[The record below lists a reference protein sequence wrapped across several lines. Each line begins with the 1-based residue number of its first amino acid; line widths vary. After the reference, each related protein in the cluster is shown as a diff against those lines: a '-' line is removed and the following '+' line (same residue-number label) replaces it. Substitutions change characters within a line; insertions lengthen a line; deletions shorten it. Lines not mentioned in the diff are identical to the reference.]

1 MNLFNKIKNGFSYVK
16 TYWKTPPLGNY
27 MSVKEIAALA
37 GGGMG
42 IRFITQCVASVLL
55 SATNVFVGNTIG
67 IEPMNLYYIY
77 LIAVIVSFP
86 LTMFRAY
93 IVDNTRNKKG
103 KYRPYLI
110 SMGIP
115 TVILSIGYFWMPYE
129 KMESQLTK
137 CIVVLL
143 FNIGFQFFYNFLY
156 EAYYNYVV
164 VLSPNTQERANV
176 SSVKAV
182 VESFGPSVTGIII
195 PLFAKNFIGTGNLND
210 IRIYRYIWVPILI
223 VGLLLSIIV
232 YANTREQ
239 IIQAKTHVVQIK
251 FTDAIREVAKN
262 KYFWIISL
270 AGWLG
275 FLEGACFNILNWLY
289 SYQHACTAGQY
300 ALITTVY
307 GNASLWGMLLAP
319 LAIKKIGK
327 GKTLILINSLNIFFI
342 GAIYPI
348 VRYADISIMIWLVLI
363 CLWMNALVGAFGHIL
378 TPSING
384 DIRDYQQYVSG
395 ERIDG
400 MFAAVGLIG
409 SVVTMA
415 TSSVLPAIYEK
426 VGFNEETLQKLLPSI
441 IAQEGPLADPT
452 NVYNVLYHKETF
464 IAIFGV
470 LVGAS
475 VIGAAMNVIPYLF
488 YDLTEVRQQGIIKV
502 LKIRA
507 LFEDYGNGVLGGT
520 SNYESP
526 IAAVEKL
533 GGLTVIN
540 HPGEY
545 TNARDEDEQENAYN
559 LDDPVYNYKIT
570 KFAKLLSEYNTCL
583 GIDINS
589 KGDSRTRYDR
599 KLWDIL
605 LQKLVPHGRNVYAI
619 ATTDAHNL
627 GIVDSGYTV
636 MLMNDLNSA
645 DLKKAM
651 ENGQFF
657 AASKYIGNI
666 NEMNDYKAIAQ
677 NIDTTEAKLF
687 VQMIDTALA
696 NGDKFYAG
704 EDAIGPK
711 VTNITVNDTEDTISL
726 ATDNAVVIRWIA
738 DGKQIHVGNEI
749 DLDDYSDKIGSYV
762 RAEIVGVGGV
772 LYTQA
777 FTLDYEGAPEAEEF
791 GSFFDF
797 GGIVS
802 AICDT
807 IVKLLPYILP
817 LKLIYFI
824 AGV

>member
-1 MNLFNKIKNGFSYVK
+1 MKLGNKVKDGFSYVK

-27 MSVKEIAALA
+27 MPIKEIAALA

-42 IRFITQCVASVLL
+42 IRFITQCVSSVLL

-77 LIAVIVSFP
+77 LIAVVISFP
-86 LTMFRAY
+86 LTMLRAY

-115 TVILSIGYFWMPYE
+115 TVLLSIGYFWMPYE
-129 KMESQLTK
+129 KMESQITK
-137 CIVVLL
+137 CVVVLL

-176 SSVKAV
+176 SSIKAV

-223 VGLLLSIIV
+223 LGLFLSIIV
-232 YANTREQ
+232 YANTHER

-251 FTDAIREVAKN
+251 FMDALREVTKN
-262 KYFWIISL
+262 KYFWITSL

-319 LAIKKIGK
+319 LSIKKIGK
-327 GKTLILINSLNIFFI
+327 GKTLLLINTLNIVFI

-348 VRYADISIMIWLVLI
+348 VKYADMSIMIWLVLI

-378 TPSING
+378 SPSING

-426 VGFNEETLQKLLPSI
+426 VGFNEEKLQELLPLI
-441 IAQEGPLADPT
+441 IAQEGPLDDPT

-470 LVGAS
+470 LIAAS
-475 VIGAAMNVIPYLF
+475 VVGAAMNVIPYFF
-488 YDLTEVRQQGIIKV
+488 YDLTEVKQQGIIKV

-507 LFEDYGNGVLGGT
+507 LFEDYGNGILKDSDLVETIDIIKQAKALECAQPKDIKAYKLAIKQAKDKASKKVAKKEYNAAKQYNVDIEISKMVLEEMARFDTTFGKIQLDQARKTASLGYDAIYNFDSSELANAKALPTGT
-520 SNYESP
+520 PEEKEFRKNAVSVAKDFVDAQKVAKKKFNNNIIEFDSSIFDKLFNREDDISAKIEEAYARLYKANDEKDNDAVAHIKAEIKELKKERS
-526 IAAVEKL
+526 IIEKEIKNATTENSLYTRAARP
-533 GGLTVIN
+533 VIK
-540 HPGEY
+540 
-545 TNARDEDEQENAYN
+545 A
-559 LDDPVYNYKIT
+559 K
-570 KFAKLLSEYNTCL
+570 KLLIQAENYT
-583 GIDINS
+583 
-589 KGDSRTRYDR
+589 
-599 KLWDIL
+599 KLEEIESL
-605 LQKLVPHGRNVYAI
+605 YE
-619 ATTDAHNL
+619 DAKARHEQTMEDAR
-627 GIVDSGYTV
+627 IEAERVE
-636 MLMNDLNSA
+636 A
-645 DLKKAM
+645 EKKAH
-651 ENGQFF
+651 
-657 AASKYIGNI
+657 AA
-666 NEMNDYKAIAQ
+666 
-677 NIDTTEAKLF
+677 
-687 VQMIDTALA
+687 
-696 NGDKFYAG
+696 
-704 EDAIGPK
+704 
-711 VTNITVNDTEDTISL
+711 
-726 ATDNAVVIRWIA
+726 
-738 DGKQIHVGNEI
+738 
-749 DLDDYSDKIGSYV
+749 KI
-762 RAEIVGVGGV
+762 RAEK
-772 LYTQA
+772 A
-777 FTLDYEGAPEAEEF
+777 AR
-791 GSFFDF
+791 
-797 GGIVS
+797 
-802 AICDT
+802 
-807 IVKLLPYILP
+807 K
-817 LKLIYFI
+817 
-824 AGV
+824 

>member
-1 MNLFNKIKNGFSYVK
+1 MKLGNKVKDGFSYVK

-27 MSVKEIAALA
+27 MPIKEIAALA

-42 IRFITQCVASVLL
+42 IRFITQCVSSVLL

-77 LIAVIVSFP
+77 LIAVVISFP
-86 LTMFRAY
+86 LTMVRAY

-115 TVILSIGYFWMPYE
+115 TVLLSIGYFWMPYE
-129 KMESQLTK
+129 KMESQVTK
-137 CIVVLL
+137 CVVVLL

-176 SSVKAV
+176 SSIKAV

-223 VGLLLSIIV
+223 LGLFLSIIV
-232 YANTREQ
+232 YANTHER

-251 FTDAIREVAKN
+251 FMDALREVAKN
-262 KYFWIISL
+262 KYFWITSL

-319 LAIKKIGK
+319 LSIKKIGK
-327 GKTLILINSLNIFFI
+327 GKTLLLINTLNIVFI

-348 VRYADISIMIWLVLI
+348 VKYADMSIMIWLVLI

-378 TPSING
+378 SPSING

-426 VGFNEETLQKLLPSI
+426 VGFNEEKLQELLPLI
-441 IAQEGPLADPT
+441 IAQEGPLDDPT

-470 LVGAS
+470 LIAAS
-475 VIGAAMNVIPYLF
+475 VVGAAMNVIPYFF
-488 YDLTEVRQQGIIKV
+488 YDLTEVKQQGIIKV

-507 LFEDYGNGVLGGT
+507 LFEDYGNGILKDSDLVETIDIIKQAKALECAQPKDIKAYKLAIKQAKDKASKKVAKKEYNDAKQYNVDIEISKMVLEEMARFDTTFGKIQLDQARKTASLGYDAIYNFDSSELANAKALPTGT
-520 SNYESP
+520 PEEKEFRKNAVSVVKDFVDAQKVAKKKFNNNIIEFDSSIFDKLFNREDDISAKIEEAYARLYKANDEKDKDAIAHIKAEIKELKKERSIIEKEIKNATTENSLYARAARPVIKAQKLLIQAENY
-526 IAAVEKL
+526 AKL
-533 GGLTVIN
+533 GEIESLY
-540 HPGEY
+540 EDAK
-545 TNARDEDEQENAYN
+545 ARHEKAIEDARIEAERVEA
-559 LDDPVYNYKIT
+559 
-570 KFAKLLSEYNTCL
+570 E
-583 GIDINS
+583 
-589 KGDSRTRYDR
+589 
-599 KLWDIL
+599 
-605 LQKLVPHGRNVYAI
+605 
-619 ATTDAHNL
+619 
-627 GIVDSGYTV
+627 
-636 MLMNDLNSA
+636 
-645 DLKKAM
+645 KKAHV
-651 ENGQFF
+651 
-657 AASKYIGNI
+657 
-666 NEMNDYKAIAQ
+666 
-677 NIDTTEAKLF
+677 AK
-687 VQMIDTALA
+687 I
-696 NGDKFYAG
+696 
-704 EDAIGPK
+704 
-711 VTNITVNDTEDTISL
+711 
-726 ATDNAVVIRWIA
+726 
-738 DGKQIHVGNEI
+738 
-749 DLDDYSDKIGSYV
+749 
-762 RAEIVGVGGV
+762 RAEK
-772 LYTQA
+772 A
-777 FTLDYEGAPEAEEF
+777 AR
-791 GSFFDF
+791 
-797 GGIVS
+797 
-802 AICDT
+802 
-807 IVKLLPYILP
+807 K
-817 LKLIYFI
+817 
-824 AGV
+824 

>member
-1 MNLFNKIKNGFSYVK
+1 MKLGNKVKDGFSYVK

-27 MSVKEIAALA
+27 MPIKEIAALA

-42 IRFITQCVASVLL
+42 IRFITQCVSSVLL

-77 LIAVIVSFP
+77 LIAVVISFP
-86 LTMFRAY
+86 LTMLRAY

-115 TVILSIGYFWMPYE
+115 TVLLSIGYFWMPYE
-129 KMESQLTK
+129 KMESQITK
-137 CIVVLL
+137 CVVVLL

-176 SSVKAV
+176 SSIKAV

-223 VGLLLSIIV
+223 LGLFLSIIV
-232 YANTREQ
+232 YANTHER

-251 FTDAIREVAKN
+251 FMDALREVTKN
-262 KYFWIISL
+262 KYFWITSL

-319 LAIKKIGK
+319 LSIKKIGK
-327 GKTLILINSLNIFFI
+327 GKTLLLINTLNIVFI
-342 GAIYPI
+342 GAVYPI
-348 VRYADISIMIWLVLI
+348 VKYADMSIMIWLVLI

-378 TPSING
+378 SPSING

-426 VGFNEETLQKLLPSI
+426 VGFNEEKLQELLPLI
-441 IAQEGPLADPT
+441 IAQEGPLDDPT

-470 LVGAS
+470 LIAAS
-475 VIGAAMNVIPYLF
+475 VVGAAMNVIPYFF
-488 YDLTEVRQQGIIKV
+488 YDLTEVKQQGIIKV

-507 LFEDYGNGVLGGT
+507 LFEDYGNGILKDSDLVETIDIIKQAMALECAQPKDIKAYKLAIKQAKDKESKKVAKKEYNAAKQYNVDIEISKMVLEEMARFDTTFGKIQLDQARKTASLGYDAIYNFDSSELANAKALPTGT
-520 SNYESP
+520 PEEKEFRKNAVSVAKDFVDAQKVAKKKFNNNIIEFDSSIFDKLFNREDDISAKIEEAYARLYEANDEKDKDA
-526 IAAVEKL
+526 IAHIKAEIKELKKERSIIEKEIKNATTENSL
-533 GGLTVIN
+533 YARAARPVIK
-540 HPGEY
+540 
-545 TNARDEDEQENAYN
+545 AQ
-559 LDDPVYNYKIT
+559 
-570 KFAKLLSEYNTCL
+570 KLLVQAENYT
-583 GIDINS
+583 
-589 KGDSRTRYDR
+589 
-599 KLWDIL
+599 KLEEIESL
-605 LQKLVPHGRNVYAI
+605 YEEAKARHEQ
-619 ATTDAHNL
+619 TMEDAR
-627 GIVDSGYTV
+627 IEAERVE
-636 MLMNDLNSA
+636 A
-645 DLKKAM
+645 EKKAH
-651 ENGQFF
+651 
-657 AASKYIGNI
+657 AA
-666 NEMNDYKAIAQ
+666 
-677 NIDTTEAKLF
+677 
-687 VQMIDTALA
+687 
-696 NGDKFYAG
+696 
-704 EDAIGPK
+704 
-711 VTNITVNDTEDTISL
+711 
-726 ATDNAVVIRWIA
+726 
-738 DGKQIHVGNEI
+738 
-749 DLDDYSDKIGSYV
+749 KI
-762 RAEIVGVGGV
+762 RAEK
-772 LYTQA
+772 A
-777 FTLDYEGAPEAEEF
+777 AR
-791 GSFFDF
+791 
-797 GGIVS
+797 
-802 AICDT
+802 
-807 IVKLLPYILP
+807 K
-817 LKLIYFI
+817 
-824 AGV
+824 

>member
-1 MNLFNKIKNGFSYVK
+1 MKLGNKVKDGFSYVK

-27 MSVKEIAALA
+27 MPIKEIAALA

-42 IRFITQCVASVLL
+42 IRFITQCVSSVLL

-77 LIAVIVSFP
+77 LIAVVISFP
-86 LTMFRAY
+86 LTMLRAY

-115 TVILSIGYFWMPYE
+115 TVLLSIGYFWMPYE
-129 KMESQLTK
+129 KMESQITK
-137 CIVVLL
+137 CVVVLL

-176 SSVKAV
+176 SSIKAV

-223 VGLLLSIIV
+223 LGLFLSIIV
-232 YANTREQ
+232 YANTHER

-251 FTDAIREVAKN
+251 FMDALREVAKN
-262 KYFWIISL
+262 KYFWITSL

-319 LAIKKIGK
+319 LSIKKIGK
-327 GKTLILINSLNIFFI
+327 GKTLLLINTLNIVFI

-348 VRYADISIMIWLVLI
+348 VKYADMSIMIWLVLI

-378 TPSING
+378 SPSING

-426 VGFNEETLQKLLPSI
+426 VGFNEEKLQELLPLI
-441 IAQEGPLADPT
+441 IAQEGPLDDPT

-470 LVGAS
+470 LIAAS
-475 VIGAAMNVIPYLF
+475 VVGAAMNVIPYFF
-488 YDLTEVRQQGIIKV
+488 YDLTEVKQQGIIKV

-507 LFEDYGNGVLGGT
+507 LFEDYGNGILKDSDLVETIDIIKQAKALECAQPKDIKAYKLAIKQAKDKASKKVAKKEYNAAKQYNVDIEISKMVLEEMARFDTTFGKIQLDQARKTASLGYDAIYNFDSSELANAKALPTGT
-520 SNYESP
+520 PEEKEFRKNAVSVAKDFVDAQKVANKKFNNNIIEFDSSIFDKLFNREDDISAKIEEAYARLYKANDEKDNDA
-526 IAAVEKL
+526 IAHIKAEIKELKKERSIIEKEIKNATTENSL
-533 GGLTVIN
+533 YTRAARPVIK
-540 HPGEY
+540 
-545 TNARDEDEQENAYN
+545 A
-559 LDDPVYNYKIT
+559 K
-570 KFAKLLSEYNTCL
+570 KLLIQAENYT
-583 GIDINS
+583 
-589 KGDSRTRYDR
+589 
-599 KLWDIL
+599 KLEEIESL
-605 LQKLVPHGRNVYAI
+605 YE
-619 ATTDAHNL
+619 DAKARHE
-627 GIVDSGYTV
+627 
-636 MLMNDLNSA
+636 
-645 DLKKAM
+645 KAM
-651 ENGQFF
+651 EDARIEAERVEAEKKAH
-657 AASKYIGNI
+657 AA
-666 NEMNDYKAIAQ
+666 
-677 NIDTTEAKLF
+677 
-687 VQMIDTALA
+687 
-696 NGDKFYAG
+696 
-704 EDAIGPK
+704 
-711 VTNITVNDTEDTISL
+711 
-726 ATDNAVVIRWIA
+726 
-738 DGKQIHVGNEI
+738 
-749 DLDDYSDKIGSYV
+749 KI
-762 RAEIVGVGGV
+762 RAEKA
-772 LYTQA
+772 TR
-777 FTLDYEGAPEAEEF
+777 
-791 GSFFDF
+791 
-797 GGIVS
+797 
-802 AICDT
+802 
-807 IVKLLPYILP
+807 K
-817 LKLIYFI
+817 
-824 AGV
+824 

>member
-1 MNLFNKIKNGFSYVK
+1 MKLGNKVKDGFSYVK

-27 MSVKEIAALA
+27 MPIKEIAALA

-42 IRFITQCVASVLL
+42 IRFITQCVSSVLL

-77 LIAVIVSFP
+77 LIAVVISFP
-86 LTMFRAY
+86 LTMVRAY

-115 TVILSIGYFWMPYE
+115 TVLLSIGYFWMPYE
-129 KMESQLTK
+129 KMESQITK
-137 CIVVLL
+137 CVVVLL

-176 SSVKAV
+176 SSIKAV

-223 VGLLLSIIV
+223 LGLFLSIIV
-232 YANTREQ
+232 YANTHER

-251 FTDAIREVAKN
+251 FMDALREVAKN
-262 KYFWIISL
+262 KYFWITSL

-319 LAIKKIGK
+319 LSIKKIGK
-327 GKTLILINSLNIFFI
+327 GKTLLLINTLNIVFI

-348 VRYADISIMIWLVLI
+348 VKYADMSIMIWLVLI

-378 TPSING
+378 SPSING

-426 VGFNEETLQKLLPSI
+426 VGFNEEKLQELLPLI
-441 IAQEGPLADPT
+441 IAQEGPLDDPT

-470 LVGAS
+470 LIAAS
-475 VIGAAMNVIPYLF
+475 VVGAAMNVIPYFF
-488 YDLTEVRQQGIIKV
+488 YDLTEVKQQGIIKV

-507 LFEDYGNGVLGGT
+507 LFEDYGNGILKDSDLVETIDIIKQAKALECAQPKDIKAYKLAIKQAKDKASKKVAKKEYNAAKQYNVDIEISKMVLEEMARFDTTFGKIQLDQARKTASLGYDAIYNFDSSELANAKALPTGT
-520 SNYESP
+520 PEEKEFRKNAVSVAKDFVDAQKVAKKKFNNNIIEFDSSIFDKLFNREDDISAKIEEAYARLYKANDEKDNDAVAHIKAEIKELKKERS
-526 IAAVEKL
+526 IIEKEIKNATTENSLYTRAARP
-533 GGLTVIN
+533 VIK
-540 HPGEY
+540 
-545 TNARDEDEQENAYN
+545 A
-559 LDDPVYNYKIT
+559 K
-570 KFAKLLSEYNTCL
+570 KLLIQAENYT
-583 GIDINS
+583 
-589 KGDSRTRYDR
+589 
-599 KLWDIL
+599 KLEEIESL
-605 LQKLVPHGRNVYAI
+605 YE
-619 ATTDAHNL
+619 DAKARHE
-627 GIVDSGYTV
+627 
-636 MLMNDLNSA
+636 
-645 DLKKAM
+645 KAM
-651 ENGQFF
+651 E
-657 AASKYIGNI
+657 
-666 NEMNDYKAIAQ
+666 
-677 NIDTTEAKLF
+677 
-687 VQMIDTALA
+687 
-696 NGDKFYAG
+696 
-704 EDAIGPK
+704 DAR
-711 VTNITVNDTEDTISL
+711 L
-726 ATDNAVVIRWIA
+726 
-738 DGKQIHVGNEI
+738 
-749 DLDDYSDKIGSYV
+749 
-762 RAEIVGVGGV
+762 
-772 LYTQA
+772 
-777 FTLDYEGAPEAEEF
+777 EAEHVE
-791 GSFFDF
+791 
-797 GGIVS
+797 
-802 AICDT
+802 AEKKAHAE
-807 IVKLLPYILP
+807 KLRAQ
-817 LKLIYFI
+817 K
-824 AGV
+824 VEKK

>member
-1 MNLFNKIKNGFSYVK
+1 MKLGNKVKDGFSYVK

-27 MSVKEIAALA
+27 MPIKEIASLA

-42 IRFITQCVASVLL
+42 IRFITQCVSSVLL

-77 LIAVIVSFP
+77 LIAVVISFP
-86 LTMFRAY
+86 LTMVRAY

-115 TVILSIGYFWMPYE
+115 TVLLSIGYFWMPYE
-129 KMESQLTK
+129 KMESQVTK
-137 CIVVLL
+137 CVVVLL

-176 SSVKAV
+176 SSIKAV

-223 VGLLLSIIV
+223 LGLFMSIIV
-232 YANTREQ
+232 YANTHER

-251 FTDAIREVAKN
+251 FMDALREVTKN
-262 KYFWIISL
+262 KYFWITSL

-319 LAIKKIGK
+319 LSIKKLGK
-327 GKTLILINSLNIFFI
+327 GKTLLLINSLNIVFI

-348 VRYADISIMIWLVLI
+348 VKYADISIMIWLVLI

-378 TPSING
+378 SPSING

-426 VGFNEETLQKLLPSI
+426 VGFNEEKLQELLPLI
-441 IAQEGPLADPT
+441 IAQEGPLDDPT
-452 NVYNVLYHKETF
+452 NVYNVLYHRETF

-475 VIGAAMNVIPYLF
+475 VIGAALNVIPYFF
-488 YDLTEVRQQGIIKV
+488 YDLTEVKQQGIIKV

-507 LFEDYGNGVLGGT
+507 LFEDYGNGILKDSDLVETIEIIKNAKTLENAQPKDLAEYKLHIKQAKDKAEKKVAKKQYNDAKQYNVDIEISKIVLDEMNRFNTTFGQIQLEQARATASLGYDAIY
-520 SNYESP
+520 NYNRSELMDAKALPKSTLEEKEFRKNA
-526 IAAVEKL
+526 ISVAKDFVDAQKVARKNFDNNIVEFDSSIFDKL
-533 GGLTVIN
+533 FN
-540 HPGEY
+540 
-545 TNARDEDEQENAYN
+545 REDEINAKIEDAYN
-559 LDDPVYNYKIT
+559 NLYNAKDIKDKDSVTRYKAEIKELKKECSIIEKEIKNVTTENSLYARAARPVIK
-570 KFAKLLSEYNTCL
+570 AQKLLIQAENYT
-583 GIDINS
+583 
-589 KGDSRTRYDR
+589 
-599 KLWDIL
+599 KLEEIESL
-605 LQKLVPHGRNVYAI
+605 YE
-619 ATTDAHNL
+619 DAKARHE
-627 GIVDSGYTV
+627 
-636 MLMNDLNSA
+636 
-645 DLKKAM
+645 KAM
-651 ENGQFF
+651 E
-657 AASKYIGNI
+657 
-666 NEMNDYKAIAQ
+666 
-677 NIDTTEAKLF
+677 
-687 VQMIDTALA
+687 
-696 NGDKFYAG
+696 
-704 EDAIGPK
+704 DARI
-711 VTNITVNDTEDTISL
+711 
-726 ATDNAVVIRWIA
+726 
-738 DGKQIHVGNEI
+738 
-749 DLDDYSDKIGSYV
+749 
-762 RAEIVGVGGV
+762 
-772 LYTQA
+772 
-777 FTLDYEGAPEAEEF
+777 EAERVE
-791 GSFFDF
+791 
-797 GGIVS
+797 
-802 AICDT
+802 AEKKAHAE
-807 IVKLLPYILP
+807 KLRANRGA
-817 LKLIYFI
+817 KK
-824 AGV
+824 

>member
-1 MNLFNKIKNGFSYVK
+1 MKLGNKVKDGFSYVK

-27 MSVKEIAALA
+27 MPIKEIAALA

-42 IRFITQCVASVLL
+42 IRFITQCVSSVLL

-77 LIAVIVSFP
+77 LIAVVISFP
-86 LTMFRAY
+86 LTMVRAY

-115 TVILSIGYFWMPYE
+115 TVLLSIGYFWMPYE
-129 KMESQLTK
+129 KMESQVTK
-137 CIVVLL
+137 CVVVLL

-176 SSVKAV
+176 SSIKAV

-223 VGLLLSIIV
+223 LGLFLSIIV
-232 YANTREQ
+232 YANTHER

-251 FTDAIREVAKN
+251 FMDALREVTKN
-262 KYFWIISL
+262 KYFWITSL

-300 ALITTVY
+300 AFITTIY

-319 LAIKKIGK
+319 LSIKKIGK
-327 GKTLILINSLNIFFI
+327 GKTLLLINALNIVFI

-348 VRYADISIMIWLVLI
+348 VKYADMSIMIWLVLI

-378 TPSING
+378 SPSING

-426 VGFNEETLQKLLPSI
+426 VGFNEEKLQELLPLI
-441 IAQEGPLADPT
+441 IAQEGPLDDPT

-470 LVGAS
+470 LIAAS
-475 VIGAAMNVIPYLF
+475 VVGAAMNVIPYFF
-488 YDLTEVRQQGIIKV
+488 YDLTEVKQQGIIKV

-507 LFEDYGNGVLGGT
+507 LFEDYGNGILKDSDLVETIEIIKNAKTLENAHPKDLAEYKHHVKQAKDKAEKKVAKKQYSDAKQYNVDIEISKIVLDEMNRFNTTFGQIQLEQARATASLGYDAIY
-520 SNYESP
+520 NYNRSELMDAKALPKST
-526 IAAVEKL
+526 VEEKEFRKNAISVAKDFVDAQKVARKNFDNNIVEFDSSIFDKL
-533 GGLTVIN
+533 FN
-540 HPGEY
+540 
-545 TNARDEDEQENAYN
+545 REDEISAKIEDAYN
-559 LDDPVYNYKIT
+559 NLYNAKDIKDKDAVARYKAEIKELKKERSIIEKEIKNATTENSLYTRAARPVIK
-570 KFAKLLSEYNTCL
+570 AQKLLIQAENYT
-583 GIDINS
+583 
-589 KGDSRTRYDR
+589 
-599 KLWDIL
+599 KLEEIESL
-605 LQKLVPHGRNVYAI
+605 YE
-619 ATTDAHNL
+619 DAKARHEQAMEDAR
-627 GIVDSGYTV
+627 IEAERVE
-636 MLMNDLNSA
+636 A
-645 DLKKAM
+645 EKKAH
-651 ENGQFF
+651 
-657 AASKYIGNI
+657 AA
-666 NEMNDYKAIAQ
+666 
-677 NIDTTEAKLF
+677 
-687 VQMIDTALA
+687 
-696 NGDKFYAG
+696 
-704 EDAIGPK
+704 
-711 VTNITVNDTEDTISL
+711 
-726 ATDNAVVIRWIA
+726 
-738 DGKQIHVGNEI
+738 
-749 DLDDYSDKIGSYV
+749 KI
-762 RAEIVGVGGV
+762 RAEK
-772 LYTQA
+772 A
-777 FTLDYEGAPEAEEF
+777 AR
-791 GSFFDF
+791 
-797 GGIVS
+797 
-802 AICDT
+802 
-807 IVKLLPYILP
+807 K
-817 LKLIYFI
+817 
-824 AGV
+824 

>member
-1 MNLFNKIKNGFSYVK
+1 MKLGNKVKDGFSYVK

-27 MSVKEIAALA
+27 MPIKEIAALA

-42 IRFITQCVASVLL
+42 IRFITQCVSSVLL

-77 LIAVIVSFP
+77 LIAVVISFP
-86 LTMFRAY
+86 LTMLRAY

-115 TVILSIGYFWMPYE
+115 TVLLSIGYFWMPYE
-129 KMESQLTK
+129 KMESQITK
-137 CIVVLL
+137 CVVVLL

-176 SSVKAV
+176 SSIKAV

-223 VGLLLSIIV
+223 LGLFLSIIV
-232 YANTREQ
+232 YANTHER

-251 FTDAIREVAKN
+251 FMDALREVTKN
-262 KYFWIISL
+262 KYFWITSL

-319 LAIKKIGK
+319 LSIKKIGK
-327 GKTLILINSLNIFFI
+327 GKTLLLINTLNIVFI

-348 VRYADISIMIWLVLI
+348 VKYADMSIMIWLVLI

-378 TPSING
+378 SPSING

-426 VGFNEETLQKLLPSI
+426 VGFNEEKLQELLPLI
-441 IAQEGPLADPT
+441 IAQEGPLDDPT

-470 LVGAS
+470 LIAAS
-475 VIGAAMNVIPYLF
+475 VVGAAMNVIPYFF
-488 YDLTEVRQQGIIKV
+488 YDLTEVKQQGIIKV

-507 LFEDYGNGVLGGT
+507 LFEDYGNGILKDSDLVETIDIIKQAKALECAQPKDIKAYKLAIKQAKDKASKKVAKKEYNAAKQYNVDIEISKMVLEEMARFDTTFGKIQLDQARKTASLGYDAIYNFDSSELANAKALPTGT
-520 SNYESP
+520 PEEKEFRKNAVSVAKDFVDAQKVAKKKFNNNIIEFDSSIFDKLFNREDDISAKIEEAYARLYKANDEKDNDA
-526 IAAVEKL
+526 IAHIKAEIKALKKECSIIEKEIKNATTENSL
-533 GGLTVIN
+533 YARAARPVIK
-540 HPGEY
+540 
-545 TNARDEDEQENAYN
+545 AQ
-559 LDDPVYNYKIT
+559 
-570 KFAKLLSEYNTCL
+570 KLLIQAENYT
-583 GIDINS
+583 
-589 KGDSRTRYDR
+589 
-599 KLWDIL
+599 KLEEIESL
-605 LQKLVPHGRNVYAI
+605 YEEAKARHEQ
-619 ATTDAHNL
+619 TMEDAR
-627 GIVDSGYTV
+627 IEAERVE
-636 MLMNDLNSA
+636 A
-645 DLKKAM
+645 EKKAH
-651 ENGQFF
+651 
-657 AASKYIGNI
+657 AA
-666 NEMNDYKAIAQ
+666 
-677 NIDTTEAKLF
+677 
-687 VQMIDTALA
+687 
-696 NGDKFYAG
+696 
-704 EDAIGPK
+704 
-711 VTNITVNDTEDTISL
+711 
-726 ATDNAVVIRWIA
+726 
-738 DGKQIHVGNEI
+738 
-749 DLDDYSDKIGSYV
+749 KI
-762 RAEIVGVGGV
+762 RAEK
-772 LYTQA
+772 A
-777 FTLDYEGAPEAEEF
+777 AR
-791 GSFFDF
+791 
-797 GGIVS
+797 
-802 AICDT
+802 
-807 IVKLLPYILP
+807 K
-817 LKLIYFI
+817 
-824 AGV
+824 

>member
-1 MNLFNKIKNGFSYVK
+1 MHLFNKIKNGFSYVK

-507 LFEDYGNGVLGGT
+507 LFEDYGNGVLKDRDLVETIDIIKKAKELRNAQPKNIAEYKQHIRQAKGKAEKKAAKKQLKEAKQFNVDVEIAGMVLEEMSRFESSFGRIQLEQARKTAVMGYDSIYSYDRSEYANAKALPSGT
-520 SNYESP
+520 AEEKEFRKNA
-526 IAAVEKL
+526 IAVAKDFIDAQKAAKKYFNNEIKEFDSGIFEKL
-533 GGLTVIN
+533 FRNEDDISEQIEDAYSRLYKANDDKDKAAAAQCKAEIKRLKAERSAIEKQIKDATSTNSVYTRAARPVIK
-540 HPGEY
+540 
-545 TNARDEDEQENAYN
+545 A
-559 LDDPVYNYKIT
+559 K
-570 KFAKLLSEYNTCL
+570 KLLIQAENYT
-583 GIDINS
+583 
-589 KGDSRTRYDR
+589 
-599 KLWDIL
+599 KLEEIEAL
-605 LQKLVPHGRNVYAI
+605 YEEAKARHEQALE
-619 ATTDAHNL
+619 DAR
-627 GIVDSGYTV
+627 IE
-636 MLMNDLNSA
+636 A
-645 DLKKAM
+645 ERAEAEKKAYA
-651 ENGQFF
+651 EKLK
-657 AASKYIGNI
+657 AKKTSK
-666 NEMNDYKAIAQ
+666 K
-677 NIDTTEAKLF
+677 
-687 VQMIDTALA
+687 
-696 NGDKFYAG
+696 
-704 EDAIGPK
+704 
-711 VTNITVNDTEDTISL
+711 
-726 ATDNAVVIRWIA
+726 
-738 DGKQIHVGNEI
+738 
-749 DLDDYSDKIGSYV
+749 
-762 RAEIVGVGGV
+762 
-772 LYTQA
+772 
-777 FTLDYEGAPEAEEF
+777 
-791 GSFFDF
+791 
-797 GGIVS
+797 
-802 AICDT
+802 
-807 IVKLLPYILP
+807 
-817 LKLIYFI
+817 
-824 AGV
+824 

>member
-1 MNLFNKIKNGFSYVK
+1 MALINKVKEGFSYVK

-27 MSVKEIAALA
+27 MPIKEIAALA

-42 IRFITQCVASVLL
+42 IRFITQCVSSVLL

-77 LIAVIVSFP
+77 LIAVVVSFP
-86 LTMFRAY
+86 FTMLRAY

-115 TVILSIGYFWMPYE
+115 TVLLSIGYFWMPYE
-129 KMESQLTK
+129 RMESQATK
-137 CIVVLL
+137 CVVVLL

-195 PLFAKNFIGTGNLND
+195 PLFAKSFIGTDNLND

-223 VGLLLSIIV
+223 LGLFMSIIV
-232 YANTREQ
+232 YANTHER

-251 FTDAIREVAKN
+251 FMDALREVAKN

-307 GNASLWGMLLAP
+307 GNASLWGMILAP
-319 LAIKKIGK
+319 VLIKKIGK
-327 GKTLILINSLNIFFI
+327 RNTLIGINSLNIIFL

-348 VRYADISIMIWLVLI
+348 VKYADISIMIWLVLI

-384 DIRDYQQYVSG
+384 DIRDYQQYISG

-426 VGFNEETLQKLLPSI
+426 VGFNDEKLQELLPLI
-441 IAQEGPLADPT
+441 IAQEGSLDDPT

-470 LVGAS
+470 LIAAS
-475 VIGAAMNVIPYLF
+475 VIGAAMNVVPYFF
-488 YDLTEVRQQGIIKV
+488 YDLSEVKQQGIIKV

-507 LFEDYGNGVLGGT
+507 LFEDYGNGILKDRDLVETIEIIKEAKALEKAQPKDLAEHKLAVKQAGDKASKKLAKKNYNEAKQYNVDIEISKLVLEEMAHFNTQLGRIQLEQARTTASLGYDAIY
-520 SNYESP
+520 NYNRTELANAKALPKNTEEEKEFRKNAVSVAKDFVDAQK
-526 IAAVEKL
+526 IARKKFNNSIVEFDSGIFDKL
-533 GGLTVIN
+533 FS
-540 HPGEY
+540 
-545 TNARDEDEQENAYN
+545 REDEIFEKTEDAYN
-559 LDDPVYNYKIT
+559 NLYKAKEIKDKDAVARCKAEIKELKKERSIIEKEIKNATTENSLYTRAARPVIK
-570 KFAKLLSEYNTCL
+570 AQKLLIQAENYT
-583 GIDINS
+583 
-589 KGDSRTRYDR
+589 
-599 KLWDIL
+599 KLEEIEGL
-605 LQKLVPHGRNVYAI
+605 YE
-619 ATTDAHNL
+619 DAKARHE
-627 GIVDSGYTV
+627 
-636 MLMNDLNSA
+636 
-645 DLKKAM
+645 KAM
-651 ENGQFF
+651 EEARLEAERVEAEKKAH
-657 AASKYIGNI
+657 AA
-666 NEMNDYKAIAQ
+666 
-677 NIDTTEAKLF
+677 
-687 VQMIDTALA
+687 
-696 NGDKFYAG
+696 
-704 EDAIGPK
+704 
-711 VTNITVNDTEDTISL
+711 
-726 ATDNAVVIRWIA
+726 
-738 DGKQIHVGNEI
+738 
-749 DLDDYSDKIGSYV
+749 KI
-762 RAEIVGVGGV
+762 RAEK
-772 LYTQA
+772 A
-777 FTLDYEGAPEAEEF
+777 A
-791 GSFFDF
+791 
-797 GGIVS
+797 
-802 AICDT
+802 
-807 IVKLLPYILP
+807 K
-817 LKLIYFI
+817 K
-824 AGV
+824 

>member
-1 MNLFNKIKNGFSYVK
+1 MKLGNKVKDGFSYVK

-27 MSVKEIAALA
+27 MPIKEIAALA

-42 IRFITQCVASVLL
+42 IRFITQCVSSVLL

-77 LIAVIVSFP
+77 LIAVVVSFP
-86 LTMFRAY
+86 LTMVRAY

-115 TVILSIGYFWMPYE
+115 TVLLSIGYFWMPYE
-129 KMESQLTK
+129 KMESQITK
-137 CIVVLL
+137 CVVVLL

-176 SSVKAV
+176 SSIKAV

-223 VGLLLSIIV
+223 LGLFLSIIV
-232 YANTREQ
+232 YANTHER

-251 FTDAIREVAKN
+251 FMDALREVAKN
-262 KYFWIISL
+262 KYFWITSL

-319 LAIKKIGK
+319 LSIKKIGK
-327 GKTLILINSLNIFFI
+327 GKTLLLINTLNIVFI

-348 VRYADISIMIWLVLI
+348 VKYADMSIMIWLVLI

-378 TPSING
+378 SPSING

-426 VGFNEETLQKLLPSI
+426 VGFNEEKLQELLPLI
-441 IAQEGPLADPT
+441 IAQEGPLDDPT

-470 LVGAS
+470 LIAAS
-475 VIGAAMNVIPYLF
+475 VVGAAMNVIPYFF
-488 YDLTEVRQQGIIKV
+488 YDLTEVKQQGIIKV

-507 LFEDYGNGVLGGT
+507 LFEDYGNGILKDSDLVETIDIIKQAKALECAQPKDIKAYKLAIKQAKDKASKKVAKKEYNDAKQYNVDIEISKMVLEEMARFDTTFGKIQLDQARKTASLGYDAIYNFDSSELANAKALPTGT
-520 SNYESP
+520 PEEKEFRKNAVSVAKDFVDAQKVAKKKFNNNIIEFDSSIFDKLFNREDDISAKIEEAYARLYKANDEKDKDAVAHIKAEIKELKKERS
-526 IAAVEKL
+526 IIEKEIKNATTENSLYARAARP
-533 GGLTVIN
+533 VIK
-540 HPGEY
+540 
-545 TNARDEDEQENAYN
+545 AQ
-559 LDDPVYNYKIT
+559 
-570 KFAKLLSEYNTCL
+570 KLLIQAENYT
-583 GIDINS
+583 
-589 KGDSRTRYDR
+589 
-599 KLWDIL
+599 KLEEIESL
-605 LQKLVPHGRNVYAI
+605 YEEAKARHEQ
-619 ATTDAHNL
+619 TMEDAR
-627 GIVDSGYTV
+627 IEAERVE
-636 MLMNDLNSA
+636 A
-645 DLKKAM
+645 EKKAH
-651 ENGQFF
+651 
-657 AASKYIGNI
+657 AA
-666 NEMNDYKAIAQ
+666 
-677 NIDTTEAKLF
+677 
-687 VQMIDTALA
+687 
-696 NGDKFYAG
+696 
-704 EDAIGPK
+704 
-711 VTNITVNDTEDTISL
+711 
-726 ATDNAVVIRWIA
+726 
-738 DGKQIHVGNEI
+738 
-749 DLDDYSDKIGSYV
+749 KI
-762 RAEIVGVGGV
+762 RAEK
-772 LYTQA
+772 A
-777 FTLDYEGAPEAEEF
+777 AR
-791 GSFFDF
+791 
-797 GGIVS
+797 
-802 AICDT
+802 
-807 IVKLLPYILP
+807 K
-817 LKLIYFI
+817 
-824 AGV
+824 

>member
-1 MNLFNKIKNGFSYVK
+1 MKLGNKVKDGFSYVK

-27 MSVKEIAALA
+27 MPIKEIAALA

-42 IRFITQCVASVLL
+42 IRFITQCVSSVLL

-77 LIAVIVSFP
+77 LIAVVISFP
-86 LTMFRAY
+86 LTMVRAY

-115 TVILSIGYFWMPYE
+115 TVLLSIGYFWMPYE
-129 KMESQLTK
+129 KMESQVTK
-137 CIVVLL
+137 CVVVLL

-176 SSVKAV
+176 SSIKAV

-223 VGLLLSIIV
+223 LGLFLSIIV
-232 YANTREQ
+232 YANTHER

-251 FTDAIREVAKN
+251 FMDALREVAKN
-262 KYFWIISL
+262 KYFWITSL

-319 LAIKKIGK
+319 LSIKKIGK
-327 GKTLILINSLNIFFI
+327 GKTLLLINTLNIVFI

-348 VRYADISIMIWLVLI
+348 VKYADMSIMIWLVLI

-378 TPSING
+378 SPSING

-409 SVVTMA
+409 SVITMA

-426 VGFNEETLQKLLPSI
+426 VGFNEEKLQELLPLI
-441 IAQEGPLADPT
+441 IAQEGPLDDPT

-470 LVGAS
+470 LIAAS
-475 VIGAAMNVIPYLF
+475 VVGAAMNVIPYFF
-488 YDLTEVRQQGIIKV
+488 YDLTEVKQQGIIKV

-507 LFEDYGNGVLGGT
+507 LFEDYGNGILKDSDLVETIDIIKQAKALECAQPKDIKAYKLAIKQAKDKASKKVAKKEYNDAKQYNVDIEISKMVLEEMARFDTTFGKIQLDQARKTASLGYDAIYNFDSSELANAKALPTGT
-520 SNYESP
+520 PEEKEFRKNAVSVAKDFVYAQKVAKKKFNNNIIEFDSSIFDKLFNREDDISAKIEEAYARLYKANDEKDKDAVAHIKAEIKELKKERSIIEKEIKNATTENSLYARAARPVIKAQKLLIQAENY
-526 IAAVEKL
+526 AKL
-533 GGLTVIN
+533 GEIESLY
-540 HPGEY
+540 EDAK
-545 TNARDEDEQENAYN
+545 ARHEKAIEDARIEAERVEA
-559 LDDPVYNYKIT
+559 
-570 KFAKLLSEYNTCL
+570 E
-583 GIDINS
+583 
-589 KGDSRTRYDR
+589 
-599 KLWDIL
+599 
-605 LQKLVPHGRNVYAI
+605 
-619 ATTDAHNL
+619 
-627 GIVDSGYTV
+627 
-636 MLMNDLNSA
+636 
-645 DLKKAM
+645 KKAHV
-651 ENGQFF
+651 
-657 AASKYIGNI
+657 
-666 NEMNDYKAIAQ
+666 
-677 NIDTTEAKLF
+677 AK
-687 VQMIDTALA
+687 I
-696 NGDKFYAG
+696 
-704 EDAIGPK
+704 
-711 VTNITVNDTEDTISL
+711 
-726 ATDNAVVIRWIA
+726 
-738 DGKQIHVGNEI
+738 
-749 DLDDYSDKIGSYV
+749 
-762 RAEIVGVGGV
+762 RAEK
-772 LYTQA
+772 A
-777 FTLDYEGAPEAEEF
+777 AR
-791 GSFFDF
+791 
-797 GGIVS
+797 
-802 AICDT
+802 
-807 IVKLLPYILP
+807 K
-817 LKLIYFI
+817 
-824 AGV
+824 

>member
-1 MNLFNKIKNGFSYVK
+1 MKLGNKVKDGFSYVK

-27 MSVKEIAALA
+27 MPIKEIAALA

-42 IRFITQCVASVLL
+42 IRFITQCVSSVLL

-77 LIAVIVSFP
+77 LIAVVISFP
-86 LTMFRAY
+86 LTMLRAY

-115 TVILSIGYFWMPYE
+115 TVLLSIGYFWMPYE
-129 KMESQLTK
+129 KMESQITK
-137 CIVVLL
+137 CVVVLL

-176 SSVKAV
+176 SSIKAV

-223 VGLLLSIIV
+223 LGLFLSIIV
-232 YANTREQ
+232 YANTHER

-251 FTDAIREVAKN
+251 FMDALREVAKN
-262 KYFWIISL
+262 KYFWITSL

-319 LAIKKIGK
+319 LSIKKIGK
-327 GKTLILINSLNIFFI
+327 GKTLLLINTLNIVFI

-348 VRYADISIMIWLVLI
+348 VKYADMSIMIWLVLI

-378 TPSING
+378 SPSING

-426 VGFNEETLQKLLPSI
+426 VGFNEEKLQELLPLI
-441 IAQEGPLADPT
+441 IAQEGPLDDPT

-470 LVGAS
+470 LIAAS
-475 VIGAAMNVIPYLF
+475 VVGAAMNVIPYFF
-488 YDLTEVRQQGIIKV
+488 YDLTEVKQQGIIKV

-507 LFEDYGNGVLGGT
+507 LFEDYGNGILKDSDLVETIDIIKQAKALECAQPKDIKAYKLAIKQAKDKASKKVAKKEYNDAKQYNVDIEISKMVLEEMARFDTTFGKIQLDQARKT
-520 SNYESP
+520 AS
-526 IAAVEKL
+526 L
-533 GGLTVIN
+533 GYDAIYNFDSSEL
-540 HPGEY
+540 
-545 TNARDEDEQENAYN
+545 ENAKALPTGTPEEKEFRKN
-559 LDDPVYNYKIT
+559 AVSVAKDFVDAQKVAKKKFNNNIIEFDSSIFDKLFNREDDISAKIEEAYARLYKANDEKDKDAIAHIKAEIKELKKERSIIEKEIKNATTENSLYARAARPVIK
-570 KFAKLLSEYNTCL
+570 AQKLLIQAENYT
-583 GIDINS
+583 
-589 KGDSRTRYDR
+589 
-599 KLWDIL
+599 KLEEIESL
-605 LQKLVPHGRNVYAI
+605 YEEAKARHEQ
-619 ATTDAHNL
+619 TMEDAR
-627 GIVDSGYTV
+627 IEAERVE
-636 MLMNDLNSA
+636 A
-645 DLKKAM
+645 EKKAH
-651 ENGQFF
+651 
-657 AASKYIGNI
+657 AA
-666 NEMNDYKAIAQ
+666 
-677 NIDTTEAKLF
+677 
-687 VQMIDTALA
+687 
-696 NGDKFYAG
+696 
-704 EDAIGPK
+704 
-711 VTNITVNDTEDTISL
+711 
-726 ATDNAVVIRWIA
+726 
-738 DGKQIHVGNEI
+738 
-749 DLDDYSDKIGSYV
+749 KI
-762 RAEIVGVGGV
+762 RAEK
-772 LYTQA
+772 A
-777 FTLDYEGAPEAEEF
+777 AR
-791 GSFFDF
+791 
-797 GGIVS
+797 
-802 AICDT
+802 
-807 IVKLLPYILP
+807 K
-817 LKLIYFI
+817 
-824 AGV
+824 

>member
-1 MNLFNKIKNGFSYVK
+1 MTLVNKVKEGFSYVK

-27 MSVKEIAALA
+27 MPIKEIAALA

-42 IRFITQCVASVLL
+42 IRFITQCVSSVLL

-77 LIAVIVSFP
+77 LIAVVISFP
-86 LTMFRAY
+86 LTMVRAY

-115 TVILSIGYFWMPYE
+115 TVLLSIGYFWMPYE
-129 KMESQLTK
+129 KMESQVTK
-137 CIVVLL
+137 CVVVLL

-176 SSVKAV
+176 SSIKAV

-223 VGLLLSIIV
+223 LGLFLSIIV
-232 YANTREQ
+232 YANTHEK

-251 FTDAIREVAKN
+251 FMDALREVTKN
-262 KYFWIISL
+262 KYFWITSL

-300 ALITTVY
+300 AFITTIY

-319 LAIKKIGK
+319 LSIKKIGK
-327 GKTLILINSLNIFFI
+327 GKTLLLINSLNIVFI

-348 VRYADISIMIWLVLI
+348 VKYADMSIMIWLVLI

-378 TPSING
+378 SPSING

-426 VGFNEETLQKLLPSI
+426 VGFNEEKLQELLPLI
-441 IAQEGPLADPT
+441 IAQEGPLDDPT

-470 LVGAS
+470 LIAASVVGAF
-475 VIGAAMNVIPYLF
+475 MNVIPYFF
-488 YDLTEVRQQGIIKV
+488 YDLTEVKQQGIIKV

-507 LFEDYGNGVLGGT
+507 LFEDYGNGVLQDRDLVETIDIIKQAKDLEDVQPKDLAEYKLAIKQAKGKAQKKAAKKEYNAAKQYNVDIEISKIVLDEMSRFNTTFGQIQLEQARVT
-520 SNYESP
+520 ASLGYDAIYNYNRSEFRDAKALPKSTVEEKEFRKNAISVAKDFVDAQKVAKKKFSNNIVDFDSSIFDKLFNREDEISAKIEDAYNNLYKANDEKDKEA
-526 IAAVEKL
+526 IAHFKAEIKLLKKERSVVEKEIKDATTENSL
-533 GGLTVIN
+533 YTRAARPVIK
-540 HPGEY
+540 
-545 TNARDEDEQENAYN
+545 AQ
-559 LDDPVYNYKIT
+559 
-570 KFAKLLSEYNTCL
+570 KLLIQAENYTKLEEIESLYE
-583 GIDINS
+583 DA
-589 KGDSRTRYDR
+589 KSRHE
-599 KLWDIL
+599 
-605 LQKLVPHGRNVYAI
+605 QAME
-619 ATTDAHNL
+619 DAR
-627 GIVDSGYTV
+627 VEAERV
-636 MLMNDLNSA
+636 EA
-645 DLKKAM
+645 EKKAH
-651 ENGQFF
+651 
-657 AASKYIGNI
+657 AA
-666 NEMNDYKAIAQ
+666 
-677 NIDTTEAKLF
+677 
-687 VQMIDTALA
+687 
-696 NGDKFYAG
+696 
-704 EDAIGPK
+704 
-711 VTNITVNDTEDTISL
+711 
-726 ATDNAVVIRWIA
+726 
-738 DGKQIHVGNEI
+738 
-749 DLDDYSDKIGSYV
+749 KI
-762 RAEIVGVGGV
+762 RAEK
-772 LYTQA
+772 A
-777 FTLDYEGAPEAEEF
+777 A
-791 GSFFDF
+791 
-797 GGIVS
+797 
-802 AICDT
+802 
-807 IVKLLPYILP
+807 K
-817 LKLIYFI
+817 K
-824 AGV
+824 

>member
-1 MNLFNKIKNGFSYVK
+1 MKLGNKVKDGFSYVK

-27 MSVKEIAALA
+27 MPIKEIAALA

-42 IRFITQCVASVLL
+42 IRFITQCVSSVLL

-77 LIAVIVSFP
+77 LIAVVISFP
-86 LTMFRAY
+86 LTMLRAY

-115 TVILSIGYFWMPYE
+115 TVLLSIGYFWMPYE
-129 KMESQLTK
+129 KMESQITK
-137 CIVVLL
+137 CVVVLL

-176 SSVKAV
+176 SSIKAV

-223 VGLLLSIIV
+223 LGLFLSIIV
-232 YANTREQ
+232 YANTHER

-251 FTDAIREVAKN
+251 FMDALREVTKN
-262 KYFWIISL
+262 KYFWITSL

-319 LAIKKIGK
+319 LSIKKIGK
-327 GKTLILINSLNIFFI
+327 GKTLLLINTLNIVFI

-348 VRYADISIMIWLVLI
+348 VKYADMSIMIWLVLI

-378 TPSING
+378 SPSING

-426 VGFNEETLQKLLPSI
+426 VGFNEEKLQELLPLI
-441 IAQEGPLADPT
+441 IAQEGPLDDPT

-470 LVGAS
+470 LIAAS
-475 VIGAAMNVIPYLF
+475 VVGAAMNVIPYFF
-488 YDLTEVRQQGIIKV
+488 YDLTEVKQQGIIKV

-507 LFEDYGNGVLGGT
+507 LFEDYGNGILKDSDLVETIDIIKQAKALECAQPKDIKAYKLAIKQAKDKASKKVAKKEYNAAKQYNVDIEISKMVLEEMARFDTTFGKIQLDQARKTASLGYDAIYNFDSSELANAKALPTGT
-520 SNYESP
+520 PEEKEFRKNAVSVAKDFVDAQKVAKKKFNNNIIEFDSSIFDKLFNREDDISAKIEEAYARLYKANDEKDNDA
-526 IAAVEKL
+526 IAHIKAEIKELKKERSIIEKEIKNATTENSL
-533 GGLTVIN
+533 YARAARPVIK
-540 HPGEY
+540 
-545 TNARDEDEQENAYN
+545 AQ
-559 LDDPVYNYKIT
+559 
-570 KFAKLLSEYNTCL
+570 KLLIQAENYT
-583 GIDINS
+583 
-589 KGDSRTRYDR
+589 
-599 KLWDIL
+599 KLEEIESL
-605 LQKLVPHGRNVYAI
+605 YEEAKARHEQ
-619 ATTDAHNL
+619 TMEDAR
-627 GIVDSGYTV
+627 IEAERVE
-636 MLMNDLNSA
+636 A
-645 DLKKAM
+645 EKKAH
-651 ENGQFF
+651 
-657 AASKYIGNI
+657 AA
-666 NEMNDYKAIAQ
+666 
-677 NIDTTEAKLF
+677 
-687 VQMIDTALA
+687 
-696 NGDKFYAG
+696 
-704 EDAIGPK
+704 
-711 VTNITVNDTEDTISL
+711 
-726 ATDNAVVIRWIA
+726 
-738 DGKQIHVGNEI
+738 
-749 DLDDYSDKIGSYV
+749 KI
-762 RAEIVGVGGV
+762 RAEK
-772 LYTQA
+772 A
-777 FTLDYEGAPEAEEF
+777 AR
-791 GSFFDF
+791 
-797 GGIVS
+797 
-802 AICDT
+802 
-807 IVKLLPYILP
+807 K
-817 LKLIYFI
+817 
-824 AGV
+824 

>member
-1 MNLFNKIKNGFSYVK
+1 MKLGNKVKDGFSYVK

-27 MSVKEIAALA
+27 MPIKEIAALA

-42 IRFITQCVASVLL
+42 IRFITQCVSSVLL

-77 LIAVIVSFP
+77 LIAVVVSFP
-86 LTMFRAY
+86 LTMVRAY

-115 TVILSIGYFWMPYE
+115 TVLLSIGYFWMPYE
-129 KMESQLTK
+129 KMESQITK
-137 CIVVLL
+137 CVVVLL

-176 SSVKAV
+176 SSIKAV

-223 VGLLLSIIV
+223 LGLFLSIIV
-232 YANTREQ
+232 YANTHER

-251 FTDAIREVAKN
+251 FMDALREVTKN
-262 KYFWIISL
+262 KYFWITSL

-319 LAIKKIGK
+319 LSIKKIGK
-327 GKTLILINSLNIFFI
+327 GKTLLLINTLNIVFI

-348 VRYADISIMIWLVLI
+348 VKYADMSIMIWLVLI

-378 TPSING
+378 SPSING

-426 VGFNEETLQKLLPSI
+426 VGFNEEKLQELLPLI
-441 IAQEGPLADPT
+441 IAQEGPLDDPT

-470 LVGAS
+470 LIAAS
-475 VIGAAMNVIPYLF
+475 VVGAAMNVIPYFF
-488 YDLTEVRQQGIIKV
+488 YDLTEVKQQGIIKV

-507 LFEDYGNGVLGGT
+507 LFEDYGNGILKDSDLVETIDIIKQAKTLECAQPKDIKAYKLAIKQAKDKASKKVAKKEYNDAKQYNVDIEISKMVLEEMARFDTTFGKIQLDQARKTASLGYDAIYNFDSSELANAKALPTGT
-520 SNYESP
+520 PEEKEFRKNAVSVAKDFVDAQKVAKKKFNNNIIEFDSSIFDKLFNREDDISAKIEEAYARLYKANDEKDKDAVAHIKAEIKELKKERSIIEKEIKNATTENSLYARAARPVIKAQKLLIQAENY
-526 IAAVEKL
+526 AKL
-533 GGLTVIN
+533 GEIESLY
-540 HPGEY
+540 EEAK
-545 TNARDEDEQENAYN
+545 ARHE
-559 LDDPVYNYKIT
+559 
-570 KFAKLLSEYNTCL
+570 
-583 GIDINS
+583 
-589 KGDSRTRYDR
+589 
-599 KLWDIL
+599 
-605 LQKLVPHGRNVYAI
+605 
-619 ATTDAHNL
+619 
-627 GIVDSGYTV
+627 
-636 MLMNDLNSA
+636 
-645 DLKKAM
+645 KAM
-651 ENGQFF
+651 E
-657 AASKYIGNI
+657 
-666 NEMNDYKAIAQ
+666 
-677 NIDTTEAKLF
+677 
-687 VQMIDTALA
+687 
-696 NGDKFYAG
+696 
-704 EDAIGPK
+704 DARI
-711 VTNITVNDTEDTISL
+711 
-726 ATDNAVVIRWIA
+726 
-738 DGKQIHVGNEI
+738 
-749 DLDDYSDKIGSYV
+749 
-762 RAEIVGVGGV
+762 
-772 LYTQA
+772 
-777 FTLDYEGAPEAEEF
+777 EAERVEAEKKAHAEK
-791 GSFFDF
+791 
-797 GGIVS
+797 IR
-802 AICDT
+802 AQKA
-807 IVKLLPYILP
+807 VK
-817 LKLIYFI
+817 K
-824 AGV
+824 

>member
-1 MNLFNKIKNGFSYVK
+1 MKLGNKVKDGFSYVK

-27 MSVKEIAALA
+27 MPIKEIAALA

-42 IRFITQCVASVLL
+42 IRFITQCVSSVLL

-77 LIAVIVSFP
+77 LIAVVISFP
-86 LTMFRAY
+86 LTMLRAY

-115 TVILSIGYFWMPYE
+115 TVLLSIGYFWMPYE
-129 KMESQLTK
+129 KMESQITK
-137 CIVVLL
+137 CVVVLL

-176 SSVKAV
+176 SSIKAV

-223 VGLLLSIIV
+223 LGLFLSIIV
-232 YANTREQ
+232 YANTHER

-251 FTDAIREVAKN
+251 FMDALREVAKN
-262 KYFWIISL
+262 KYFWITSL

-319 LAIKKIGK
+319 LSIKKIGK
-327 GKTLILINSLNIFFI
+327 GKTLLLINTLNIVFI

-348 VRYADISIMIWLVLI
+348 VKYADMSIMIWLVLI

-378 TPSING
+378 SPSING

-426 VGFNEETLQKLLPSI
+426 VGFNEEKLQELLPLI
-441 IAQEGPLADPT
+441 IAQEGPLDDPT

-470 LVGAS
+470 LIAAS
-475 VIGAAMNVIPYLF
+475 VVGAAMNVIPYFF
-488 YDLTEVRQQGIIKV
+488 YDLTEVKQQGIIKV

-507 LFEDYGNGVLGGT
+507 LFEDYGNGILKDSDLVETIDIIKQAKALECAQPKDIKAYKLAIKQAKDKASKKVAKKEYNDAKQYNVDIEISKMVLEEMARFDTTFGKIQLDQARKTASLGYDAIYNFDSSELANAKALPTGT
-520 SNYESP
+520 PEEKEFRKNAVSVAKDFVDAQKVAKKKFNNNIIEFDSSIFDKLFNREDDISAKIEEAYARLYKANDEKDNDA
-526 IAAVEKL
+526 IAHIKAEIKELKKERSIIEKEIKNATTENSL
-533 GGLTVIN
+533 YTRAARPVIK
-540 HPGEY
+540 
-545 TNARDEDEQENAYN
+545 A
-559 LDDPVYNYKIT
+559 K
-570 KFAKLLSEYNTCL
+570 KLLIQAENYT
-583 GIDINS
+583 
-589 KGDSRTRYDR
+589 
-599 KLWDIL
+599 KLEEIESL
-605 LQKLVPHGRNVYAI
+605 YE
-619 ATTDAHNL
+619 DAKARHEQTMEDAR
-627 GIVDSGYTV
+627 IEAERVE
-636 MLMNDLNSA
+636 A
-645 DLKKAM
+645 EKKAH
-651 ENGQFF
+651 
-657 AASKYIGNI
+657 AA
-666 NEMNDYKAIAQ
+666 
-677 NIDTTEAKLF
+677 
-687 VQMIDTALA
+687 
-696 NGDKFYAG
+696 
-704 EDAIGPK
+704 
-711 VTNITVNDTEDTISL
+711 
-726 ATDNAVVIRWIA
+726 
-738 DGKQIHVGNEI
+738 
-749 DLDDYSDKIGSYV
+749 KI
-762 RAEIVGVGGV
+762 RAEK
-772 LYTQA
+772 A
-777 FTLDYEGAPEAEEF
+777 AR
-791 GSFFDF
+791 
-797 GGIVS
+797 
-802 AICDT
+802 
-807 IVKLLPYILP
+807 K
-817 LKLIYFI
+817 
-824 AGV
+824 

>member
-1 MNLFNKIKNGFSYVK
+1 MALVNKVKDGFSYVK

-27 MSVKEIAALA
+27 IPIKEIAALA

-42 IRFITQCVASVLL
+42 IRFITQCVSSVLL

-77 LIAVIVSFP
+77 LIAVVISFP
-86 LTMFRAY
+86 LTMLRAY

-115 TVILSIGYFWMPYE
+115 TVLLSIGYFWMPYE
-129 KMESQLTK
+129 KMESQITK
-137 CIVVLL
+137 CVVVLL

-176 SSVKAV
+176 SSIKAV

-223 VGLLLSIIV
+223 LGLFLSIIV
-232 YANTREQ
+232 YANTHER

-251 FTDAIREVAKN
+251 FMDALREVTKN
-262 KYFWIISL
+262 KYFWITSL

-319 LAIKKIGK
+319 LSIKKIGK
-327 GKTLILINSLNIFFI
+327 GKTLLLINTLNIVFI

-348 VRYADISIMIWLVLI
+348 VKYADMSIMIWLVLI

-378 TPSING
+378 SPSING

-426 VGFNEETLQKLLPSI
+426 VGFNEEKLQELLPLI
-441 IAQEGPLADPT
+441 IAQEGPLDDPT

-470 LVGAS
+470 LIAAS
-475 VIGAAMNVIPYLF
+475 VVGAAMNVIPYFF
-488 YDLTEVRQQGIIKV
+488 YDLTEVKQQGIIKV

-507 LFEDYGNGVLGGT
+507 LFEDYGNGILKDSDLVETIDIIKQAKALECAQPKDIKAYKLAIKQAKDKASKKVAKKEYNDAKQYNVDIEISKMVLEEMARFDTTFGKIQLDQARKTASLGYDAIYNFDSSELANAKALPTGT
-520 SNYESP
+520 PEEKEFRKNAVSVAKDFVDAQKVAKKKFNNNIIEFDSSIFDKLFNREDDISAKIEEAYARLYKANDEKDNDA
-526 IAAVEKL
+526 IAHIKAEIKELKKERSIIEKEIKNATTENSL
-533 GGLTVIN
+533 YARAARPVIK
-540 HPGEY
+540 
-545 TNARDEDEQENAYN
+545 AQ
-559 LDDPVYNYKIT
+559 
-570 KFAKLLSEYNTCL
+570 KLLIQAENYT
-583 GIDINS
+583 
-589 KGDSRTRYDR
+589 
-599 KLWDIL
+599 KLEEIESL
-605 LQKLVPHGRNVYAI
+605 YEEAKARHE
-619 ATTDAHNL
+619 
-627 GIVDSGYTV
+627 
-636 MLMNDLNSA
+636 
-645 DLKKAM
+645 KAM
-651 ENGQFF
+651 E
-657 AASKYIGNI
+657 
-666 NEMNDYKAIAQ
+666 
-677 NIDTTEAKLF
+677 
-687 VQMIDTALA
+687 
-696 NGDKFYAG
+696 
-704 EDAIGPK
+704 DARI
-711 VTNITVNDTEDTISL
+711 
-726 ATDNAVVIRWIA
+726 
-738 DGKQIHVGNEI
+738 
-749 DLDDYSDKIGSYV
+749 
-762 RAEIVGVGGV
+762 
-772 LYTQA
+772 
-777 FTLDYEGAPEAEEF
+777 EAERVEAEKKAHAEK
-791 GSFFDF
+791 
-797 GGIVS
+797 IR
-802 AICDT
+802 AQ
-807 IVKLLPYILP
+807 KAA
-817 LKLIYFI
+817 KK
-824 AGV
+824 

>member
-1 MNLFNKIKNGFSYVK
+1 MKLGNKVKDGFSYVK

-27 MSVKEIAALA
+27 MPIKEIAALA

-42 IRFITQCVASVLL
+42 IRFITQCVSSVLL

-77 LIAVIVSFP
+77 LIAVVISFP
-86 LTMFRAY
+86 LTMLRAY

-115 TVILSIGYFWMPYE
+115 TVLLSIGYFWMPYE
-129 KMESQLTK
+129 KMESQITK
-137 CIVVLL
+137 CVVVLL

-176 SSVKAV
+176 SSIKAV

-223 VGLLLSIIV
+223 LGLFLSIIV
-232 YANTREQ
+232 YANTHER

-251 FTDAIREVAKN
+251 FMDALREVAKN
-262 KYFWIISL
+262 KYFWITSL

-319 LAIKKIGK
+319 LSIKKIGK
-327 GKTLILINSLNIFFI
+327 GKTLLLINTLNIVFI

-348 VRYADISIMIWLVLI
+348 VKYADMSIMIWLVLI

-378 TPSING
+378 SPSING

-426 VGFNEETLQKLLPSI
+426 VGFNEEKLQELLPLI
-441 IAQEGPLADPT
+441 IAQEGPLDDPT

-470 LVGAS
+470 LIAAS
-475 VIGAAMNVIPYLF
+475 VVGAAMNVIPYFF
-488 YDLTEVRQQGIIKV
+488 YDLTEVKQQGIIKV

-507 LFEDYGNGVLGGT
+507 LFEDYGNGILKDSDLVETIDIIKQAKALECAQPKDIKAYKLAIKQAKDKASKKVAKKEYNAAKQYNVDIEISKMVLEEMARFDTTFGKIQLDQARKTASLGYDAIYNFDSSELANAKALPTGT
-520 SNYESP
+520 PEEKEFRKNAVSVAKDFVDAQKVAKKKFNNNIIEFDSSIFDKLFNREDDISAKIEEAYARLYKANDEKDKDA
-526 IAAVEKL
+526 IAHIKAEIKELKKERSIIEKEIKNATTENSL
-533 GGLTVIN
+533 YARAARPVIK
-540 HPGEY
+540 
-545 TNARDEDEQENAYN
+545 AQ
-559 LDDPVYNYKIT
+559 
-570 KFAKLLSEYNTCL
+570 KLLIQAENYT
-583 GIDINS
+583 
-589 KGDSRTRYDR
+589 
-599 KLWDIL
+599 KLEEIESL
-605 LQKLVPHGRNVYAI
+605 YEEAKARHEQ
-619 ATTDAHNL
+619 TMEDAR
-627 GIVDSGYTV
+627 IEAERVE
-636 MLMNDLNSA
+636 A
-645 DLKKAM
+645 EKKAH
-651 ENGQFF
+651 
-657 AASKYIGNI
+657 AA
-666 NEMNDYKAIAQ
+666 
-677 NIDTTEAKLF
+677 
-687 VQMIDTALA
+687 
-696 NGDKFYAG
+696 
-704 EDAIGPK
+704 
-711 VTNITVNDTEDTISL
+711 
-726 ATDNAVVIRWIA
+726 
-738 DGKQIHVGNEI
+738 
-749 DLDDYSDKIGSYV
+749 KI
-762 RAEIVGVGGV
+762 RAEK
-772 LYTQA
+772 A
-777 FTLDYEGAPEAEEF
+777 AR
-791 GSFFDF
+791 
-797 GGIVS
+797 
-802 AICDT
+802 
-807 IVKLLPYILP
+807 K
-817 LKLIYFI
+817 
-824 AGV
+824 